1 MPITFGAFQTNQTM
15 ADIATI
21 EDIKRMLDT
30 TKQEILAA
38 FEEKLQKGGSIT
50 NLEWLRTYQVKKMLN
65 VSDATL
71 HNYRVDGLLA
81 SKKIRGS
88 HFYLKTDVLKLMSNG
103 K

>member
-1 MPITFGAFQTNQTM
+1 M
-15 ADIATI
+15 AEIASL
-21 EDIKRMLDT
+21 EDIKRLLET
-30 TKQEILAA
+30 NKQEIIAA
-38 FEEKLQKGGSIT
+38 FEEKLQQGGSIT
-50 NLEWLRTYQVKKMLN
+50 NLEWLRTYQVKKILN

>member
-1 MPITFGAFQTNQTM
+1 M
-15 ADIATI
+15 ADIPTI
-21 EDIKRMLDT
+21 EDIKRLLDS
-30 TKQEILAA
+30 TKLEIITA
-38 FEEKLQKGGSIT
+38 FEDRLQKGGSIM

-88 HFYLKTDVLKLMSNG
+88 HFYLKADVLKLMSNG

>member
-1 MPITFGAFQTNQTM
+1 M
-15 ADIATI
+15 ADIPTI
-21 EDIKRMLDT
+21 EDIKHLLDSF
-30 TKQEILAA
+30 KLEIITA
-38 FEEKLQKGGSIT
+38 FEEKLQKGGSIS

-88 HFYLKTDVLKLMSNG
+88 HFYLKSDVLKLMSTG

>member
-1 MPITFGAFQTNQTM
+1 M
-15 ADIATI
+15 ADIPTI
-21 EDIKRMLDT
+21 EDIKRLLDS
-30 TKQEILAA
+30 TKLEIITA
-38 FEEKLQKGGSIT
+38 FEERLQKGSSIT

-88 HFYLKTDVLKLMSNG
+88 HFYLKTDVLKLMSIG